1 MKKKVIYAGISAA
14 ILVTAL
20 VLLILDALNVFSVG
34 MADLGLF
41 FLVLMAGFGVLNLA
55 FGLWQ
60 RNAYYVFSSALL
72 LAGTFVYCAIEW
84 IPIRWY
90 VIVAIAA
97 VILVL
102 VAILAFLVLRW
113 ASPTEGANDSPNYK
127 PYAQRQE
134 EKQEETE
141 QKIAE
146 EQAIIRGEVKEFQIK
161 SFGEKKD

>member
-1 MKKKVIYAGISAA
+1 MKKKVIYAGISAV

-20 VLLILDALNVFSVG
+20 VLLILGALNVFSVG

-41 FLVLMAGFGVLNLA
+41 FLVLMLGFGALNLA

-60 RNAYYVFSSALL
+60 KNAYYIFSSALL
-72 LAGTFVYCAIEW
+72 LAGAFVYCAIEW

-90 VIVAIAA
+90 IIVVIAA
-97 VILVL
+97 VILIL
-102 VAILAFLVLRW
+102 IAILAFLVLRW
-113 ASPTEGANDSPNYK
+113 ASPIEGANDAPTYKNYAEK
-127 PYAQRQE
+127 QE
-134 EKQEETE
+134 EKQAETE
-141 QKIAE
+141 RKIAE

>member
-1 MKKKVIYAGISAA
+1 MKKKVIYAGISAV

-20 VLLILDALNVFSVG
+20 VLLILGALNVFSVG

-60 RNAYYVFSSALL
+60 KNAYYVFSSALL
-72 LAGTFVYCAIEW
+72 LAGAFVYCAIEW

-90 VIVAIAA
+90 VIIAIAC

-102 VAILAFLVLRW
+102 IAILAFLVLRW
-113 ASPTEGANDSPNYK
+113 ASPVEGANDAPDYK
-127 PYAQRQE
+127 SYKDRQE
-134 EKQEETE
+134 ERQAETE
-141 QKIAE
+141 KKIAE